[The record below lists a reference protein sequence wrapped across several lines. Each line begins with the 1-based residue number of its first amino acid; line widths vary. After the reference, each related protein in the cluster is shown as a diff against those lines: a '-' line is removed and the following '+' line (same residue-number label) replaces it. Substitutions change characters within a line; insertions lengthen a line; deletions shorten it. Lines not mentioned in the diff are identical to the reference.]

1 MISKN
6 LKYLRKEKGIS
17 QEEFA
22 EALNVSRQT
31 VAKWESGESMPDVEN
46 CKMIS
51 MFFGITIDDLVYY
64 SFEEN
69 YVSTEETNDG
79 KYIFGITKVGEKGQV
94 VIPKSAREVFDIN
107 PGDRLVALGDTKKGG
122 IAFTKLPTFGL
133 FKNK

>member
-6 LKYLRKEKGIS
+6 LKYLRKEKGLS

-64 SFEEN
+64 SFKEQN
-69 YVSTEETNDG
+69 VSTEESKDG

-94 VIPKSAREVFDIN
+94 VIPKLAREVFDIN

-122 IAFTKLPTFGL
+122 IAFTKLPTFGF